1 MPKNLILVVLLNL
14 SLSIFGQKEQT
25 DISDFFSAAEIEDL
39 NLITDFFQTELCEI
53 ADSTKFESCIKN
65 LLPDLADW
73 KQSYIQDKISWRKQ
87 KKLYSKISDSTF
99 NKIWSLCKNWRTLE
113 PKYEYESICFSQKD
127 NFSSFL
133 KSLGNSNPYLKSY
146 GKKLESVGEFDSG
159 NYLVWNIIEYPKNWN
174 LKDRNVQIALAI
186 HLLTQNDKEKR
197 DKKAIRLQKRDLRK
211 MKRGAKIKS
220 IKQNPSQPWN

>member
-1 MPKNLILVVLLNL
+1 MLKNTILFILLNL

-25 DISDFFSAAEIEDL
+25 DISGFFSAAEIEDL
-39 NLITDFFQTELCEI
+39 NLITDFFQTELCGI
-53 ADSTKFESCIKN
+53 ADSTKFEGCIKN
-65 LLPDLADW
+65 SLPDLADW

-87 KKLYSKISDSTF
+87 KKLYSKISDITF

-133 KSLGNSNPYLKSY
+133 KSLGKSNPYLAGY
-146 GKKLESVGEFDSG
+146 GEKLEGVGAFESG
-159 NYLVWNIIEYPKNWN
+159 NFLVWNIIEHPKNWDLN
-174 LKDRNVQIALAI
+174 DRNIQIALAI
-186 HLLTQNDKEKR
+186 HFLTQNDKEKR

-211 MKRGAKIKS
+211 MNRRSKQKS
-220 IKQNPSQPWN
+220 NKQSLSQPWN